1 MFWRIACFLALS
13 SAVLVKPP
21 FREGSLH
28 EQMHSMMTEGKDG
41 DAPWKESSMIG
52 NDDIS
57 DDDPYMK
64 EAADGLSKALGPRWD
79 KKTLEADANRK
90 TRALLKGISGSSSM
104 RSLSN
109 MLGALR

>member
-1 MFWRIACFLALS
+1 
-13 SAVLVKPP
+13 
-21 FREGSLH
+21 
-28 EQMHSMMTEGKDG
+28 MMTEGKDG

>member
-1 MFWRIACFLALS
+1 M
-13 SAVLVKPP
+13 
-21 FREGSLH
+21 H

-109 MLGALR
+109 MLGALLKSP